1 MKNDQIIIPNA
12 EISFDKRIRMLVI
25 HILLPDGSER
35 FMSPSYFENIEQ
47 LKASLVDT
55 PKKAYHWN
63 SVLNAKNCAKSI
75 SEMAPW
81 VVSLRIYQPITKNY
95 VTRLF

>member
-12 EISFDKRIRMLVI
+12 EIPFDKRIRMLVI
-25 HILLPDGSER
+25 HILLSDGSER
-35 FMSPSYFENIEQ
+35 FMSPADFENIEQ

-55 PKKAYHWN
+55 PEKAYHWYN
-63 SVLNAKNCAKSI
+63 VLNAKMCAQSI
-75 SEMAPW
+75 SEMVPW